1 MNIGFAM
8 CGSFC
13 TFDAV
18 FPIMEALAQDH
29 QIFPIFSYNVCTID
43 SRFGTATE
51 HFERIRKIC
60 GTTPLCTIADV
71 EPIGPKKLLDA
82 LIIAPC
88 TGNTLAKLAN
98 GITDTAVTMAAKAQL
113 RADKPVLIALA
124 SNDALSANLK
134 NIAAMKQKK
143 NVFFSRSVMD
153 EPISKPHSLVA
164 EFTDIKD
171 MIPQLLESYKK

>member
-1 MNIGFAM
+1 MIGYAM

-13 TFDAV
+13 TLSKSLKTMQELRELGYELE
-18 FPIMEALAQDH
+18 PIMSEIVYTSD
-29 QIFPIFSYNVCTID
+29 T
-43 SRFGTATE
+43 RFGSCE
-51 HFERIRKIC
+51 YWRERVADIC
-60 GTTPLCTIADV
+60 GRPIIHSIVEA
-71 EPIGPKKLLDA
+71 EPIGPKNYLDL